1 MMDVTYDY
9 CVVGGGI
16 VGAATA
22 MALLER
28 APGARLLLVER
39 ESDVAAHQTGHNS
52 GVIHS
57 GIYYQPGSLKARL
70 CREGERATKAFC
82 DAHGIPYRVP
92 GKLIVATEESEL
104 PRLRALQ
111 ANAATNGIEVR
122 WLDTTDITDRE
133 PAITGVA
140 ALWVSISGIVDY
152 REVTRAMIG
161 EITRQRAEIVYGTPV
176 AAVEDDGDGVTIFGA
191 SRRWRAQR
199 AVVCAGIDADRL
211 ARCSG
216 LDPDFVM
223 IPFRGDYYQLRPEL
237 SEVVTSMIYPVPD
250 PTLPFLGIHLT
261 PMIDGS
267 VTVGPNAVLSAA
279 RYGYGRFSINLRDV
293 ATTIGF
299 TGFWRLMA
307 QHWRSVLSEA
317 GSALSRREYLARC
330 RRYAPS
336 LTLADLR
343 PYRSGIRA
351 QAVTPSG
358 TMIHDFH
365 FLETERVLHV
375 ANAPSPA
382 ATSAIPIGRW
392 IAAKLL
398 ERGP

>member
-1 MMDVTYDY
+1 MTVVTYDY
-9 CVVGGGI
+9 CVIGGGI

-22 MALLER
+22 MALLEHD
-28 APGARLLLVER
+28 PGAQLLLIER
-39 ESDVAAHQTGHNS
+39 ESGVAAHQTGHNS

-70 CREGERATKAFC
+70 CRDGERATKEFC
-82 DAHGIPYRVP
+82 EAQGIPYRVP
-92 GKLIVATEESEL
+92 GKLIVATEESEI

-111 ANAATNGIEVR
+111 TNAAANGIAVQ
-122 WLDTTDITDRE
+122 WLDAADIAKRE
-133 PAITGVA
+133 PAINGLA

-152 REVTRAMIG
+152 REVTRAMIRV
-161 EITRQRAEIVYGTPV
+161 IAQRGAEIVYGTPV
-176 AAVEDDGDGVTIFGA
+176 AAVDDRGNEVAISGE
-191 SRRWRAQR
+191 SRSWRARR

-211 ARCSG
+211 ARRSG

-237 SEVVTSMIYPVPD
+237 SQVVTSMIYPVPD
-250 PTLPFLGIHLT
+250 PALPFLGIHLT

-279 RYGYGRFSINLRDV
+279 RYGYGRFSVDLGDL
-293 ATTIGF
+293 ATTLGF
-299 TGFWRLMA
+299 AGFWRLMA
-307 QHWRSVLSEA
+307 HHWRSVLSEA

-351 QAVTPSG
+351 QAVTPTG
-358 TMIHDFH
+358 AMIHDFH
-365 FLETERVLHV
+365 FLETDSVLHV

-382 ATSAIPIGRW
+382 ATSAIPIGKW
-392 IAAKLL
+392 IAASLL
-398 ERGP
+398 DKTR